1 MKRVVLAPD
10 SFKGTMS
17 SIRICN
23 IMEGVIKKHIPDI
36 DVVKIPVADGGEG
49 TVDCFIEALGG
60 SKIQVEVLGPLFDKI
75 DSFYGILPDHTTAI
89 IEMAAASGLPLI
101 GDRKDPKISTTY
113 GVGQLIK
120 HAVIDNRCR
129 KIIIGLG
136 GSCTT
141 DGGAGMVSALGVKF
155 YDKHNKEFIPVGGT
169 LGEIS
174 RIDTSGLLKE
184 IKDCTILGMCDV
196 DNPLFGEN
204 GAAYIYSP
212 QKGANHES
220 VLLLDK
226 GLEHLSNQLI
236 KQFNLDVSQKPGA
249 GAAGGLGA
257 GILAFLK
264 GTLESGIE
272 TVLDTV
278 EFEALL
284 KDANMVFTGEGKID
298 GQSLRGKV
306 VAGVAGRAKKQNI
319 PVIAV
324 VGDIG
329 DDTDGIYDAGV
340 SAIVSIN
347 RVAVPFEIAAT
358 RCESDLAKTM
368 DSIIRLTKLM
378 I

>member
-1 MKRVVLAPD
+1 MKKVILAPD

-17 SIRICN
+17 SIKICN
-23 IMEGVIKKHIPDI
+23 IMEEVIKKHIPDI
-36 DVVKIPVADGGEG
+36 DVRKIPVADGGEG
-49 TVDCFIEALGG
+49 TVDCFLEALGG
-60 SKIQVEVLGPLFDKI
+60 RKIKVEVSGPFFNEI
-75 DSFYGILPDHTTAI
+75 NSFYGILPDNNTAVV
-89 IEMAAASGLPLI
+89 EMAAASGLPLV
-101 GDRKDPKISTTY
+101 GDMKDPKITTTY
-113 GVGQLIK
+113 GVGELIK
-120 HAVIDNRCR
+120 HAVLFSGCR

-141 DGGAGMVSALGVKF
+141 DGGAGMASALGVKF
-155 YDKHNKEFIPVGGT
+155 YDRNNEEFIPVGGT
-169 LGEIS
+169 LGDIS
-174 RIDTSGLLKE
+174 RIDASGLLKE
-184 IKDCTILGMCDV
+184 IKDCAILGMCDV
-196 DNPLFGEN
+196 DNPLFGKN
-204 GAAYIYSP
+204 GAAYIYGP
-212 QKGANHES
+212 QKGADHES

-236 KQFNLDVSQKPGA
+236 KHFNLDVSEIPGA

-257 GILAFLK
+257 GILAFLN

-278 EFEALL
+278 KFDDLL
-284 KDANMVFTGEGKID
+284 KDAKIVFTGEGKID

-306 VAGVAGRAKKQNI
+306 VAGVAGRARKKNV

-329 DDTDGIYDAGV
+329 DDTDGIYEAGV

-347 RVAVPFEIAAT
+347 RVAVPFSVAKG
-358 RCESDLAKTM
+358 RCESDLEKTM
-368 DSIIRLTKLM
+368 DTIMRLLKLL